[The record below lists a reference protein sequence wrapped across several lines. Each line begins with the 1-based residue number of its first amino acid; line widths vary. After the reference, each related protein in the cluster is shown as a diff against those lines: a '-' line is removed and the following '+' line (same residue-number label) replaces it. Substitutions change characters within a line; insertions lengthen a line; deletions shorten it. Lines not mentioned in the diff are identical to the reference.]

1 MSEIGLQGACGG
13 PISMHDDCFCT
24 ELNITGTVELK
35 AILAFHVSAL
45 LDNATTSSLNV
56 FETLLGGIFSTK
68 MTIFFAH

>member
-13 PISMHDDCFCT
+13 PISMHDHCFCT

-45 LDNATTSSLNV
+45 LDNATTSSLNAV
-56 FETLLGGIFSTK
+56 SYTHLTLP
-68 MTIFFAH
+68 TIYSV